1 VEYSTLRTAV
11 RKYSTD
17 PQNSP
22 YDFNGVVQLMLA
34 ALDNLREF
42 AFEEELA
49 DIGYVFNSAQ
59 REFLGRILDYSYGVP
74 DESSR
79 KGDD

>member
-1 VEYSTLRTAV
+1 MEYSTLRTEV

-17 PQNSP
+17 PQDSP

-42 AFEEELA
+42 AFDEELA
-49 DIGYVFNSAQ
+49 DIGYAFNPGQ
-59 REFLGRILDYSYGVP
+59 REFLNRILDYSYGVP
-74 DESSR
+74 DARTR